1 MTWQVPD
8 CSNHK
13 PTTDKQLHRGGRNKK
28 YVPQTTFFTA
38 GQQVFSWDVCMNS
51 SFGCNAH
58 TIRHCFN
65 SSECLINPTNNWS
78 INSTV
83 IGLCLIPQ
91 KLTPST
97 VVWNSAFQVAH
108 HQSYQRCPPT
118 DCWCLRFR
126 ISSDFVY
133 VGNVCIIIVTQI
145 IIFASTSRHLSLSSR
160 PSSSEGWRQQLSIPV
175 SSSSI
180 ALRPLTFPLAECTCT
195 PSNLLCRWSI
205 VFLVCLDNVF
215 LPCFLRVQS
224 VLAVRPTALLMQ
236 CFT

>member
-1 MTWQVPD
+1 MSYSPKIDTINCRLKLSFSSSPSSVLPTLPTYWLLVPPIQD
-8 CSNHK
+8 QFWLCVRWKCLYNNSN
-13 PTTDKQLHRGGRNKK
+13 
-28 YVPQTTFFTA
+28 
-38 GQQVFSWDVCMNS
+38 
-51 SFGCNAH
+51 
-58 TIRHCFN
+58 
-65 SSECLINPTNNWS
+65 TNN
-78 INSTV
+78 N
-83 IGLCLIPQ
+83 LCI
-91 KLTPST
+91 
-97 VVWNSAFQVAH
+97 
-108 HQSYQRCPPT
+108 
-118 DCWCLRFR
+118 
-126 ISSDFVY
+126 Y
-133 VGNVCIIIVTQI
+133 VT
-145 IIFASTSRHLSLSSR
+145 TSLSLSSR